1 MTPGKK
7 EESPNETGP
16 NRQNRRGDGCAGD
29 PGAASAGRAGS
40 AAIASTDTAEG
51 RAGARNTLA
60 AANYNLRIASAFLCD
75 PSDSTTCPAAAR
87 AANGESIEIS
97 GAGTLSAASKSV
109 TAAGAFTVKNPN
121 GYILTI
127 GVWTATGLV
136 SFESYGIVPGAL
148 LRD

>member
-1 MTPGKK
+1 MKRDQTVKIVAAMAVLAILAQLRLAAQDQPQSPQPTQQK
-7 EESPNETGP
+7 EE
-16 NRQNRRGDGCAGD
+16 R
-29 PGAASAGRAGS
+29 
-40 AAIASTDTAEG
+40 
-51 RAGARNTLA
+51 ARNTLA

-97 GAGTLSAASKSV
+97 GAGTRSAASKSV